1 MEEYINN
8 ELCNIAEEYDYGNN
22 LNKLLYVFREM
33 EDKNEEIE
41 IILETSKR

>member
-8 ELCNIAEEYDYGNN
+8 ELCNIAEEYDNENN

>member
-8 ELCNIAEEYDYGNN
+8 ELCNIAEEYDYGKN

>member
-22 LNKLLYVFREM
+22 LNKLLYVFRE
-33 EDKNEEIE
+33 DKNEEIE